1 MKPLKL
7 TLCGI
12 KSFTEMQ
19 SVDFTALGKSNIF
32 VVCGVTGAGKSTIL
46 DSIIL
51 ALYGNKSDRGSL
63 KIEDFINLRSD
74 RASVSLDFEI
84 EKAGKKAEYCV
95 SRAFFRNR
103 ASKASLVELSTGTV
117 VCEGSDKVNA
127 EIVEMIGLSAD
138 NFTKVIVL
146 EQGKYG
152 EFLKATKTK
161 RTELVGSLFKLEKYR
176 ELYNKANTK
185 KKTVQAEID
194 ALDEYLGSVK
204 EVTATAIDEKKKEV
218 KAAGRREK
226 TLEKEGA
233 ELVQMRDRL
242 AREEQAYRHYS
253 DALKAFEKAEKEYA
267 DASEALAKFEAGIKD
282 GKDDG
287 EKLALLAEKVTLAKE
302 KKAELSRLEDVV
314 KKRDEAEKK
323 RRDLREKYID
333 KHGKYKRAKE
343 EAARAEGLIGLYDKD
358 MEKLCAELAEYGI
371 ELEAGASEARV
382 QKATGEYKL
391 AHSASALAVS
401 LKVGDLC
408 PVCGST
414 VKGECVHITDGEFE
428 KAVKLLYT
436 AAKKVELREKN
447 REDLRDYK
455 AVIDTLGAELEGI
468 RKEGE
473 ARTAE
478 YDSLKKQT
486 DVAIGDKHYEL
497 AVKEAESEHSRLEGE
512 HAALKKEIEER
523 ESVRLNLT
531 AEKTRAEGTLA
542 ACRENEKK
550 YKCAKPDEAEIAA
563 VVKALSDNESGRMEC
578 VSKIGTLA
586 AEIERWEKELA
597 VKREKETRRRELSF
611 RADELSTLAKMF
623 KGDAFLE
630 FVSQE
635 HIEDFAADASETLSK
650 MSGGYYTMGYDA
662 DKAEFFVRDF
672 RAGNMQRSV
681 LTLSGGETF
690 LASLSLAIA
699 VSKSIAEKNTSGLKF
714 DFLFLDE
721 GFGTLHEDAIGVVE
735 RALRMLSRE
744 TLVGIVTHRSELSEL
759 IPDKLIVECASESSG
774 SRIKTVS

>member
-226 TLEKEGA
+226 TLEKE
-233 ELVQMRDRL
+233 DRK
-242 AREEQAYRHYS
+242 S
-253 DALKAFEKAEKEYA
+253 
-267 DASEALAKFEAGIKD
+267 
-282 GKDDG
+282 
-287 EKLALLAEKVTLAKE
+287 
-302 KKAELSRLEDVV
+302 VV
-314 KKRDEAEKK
+314 
-323 RRDLREKYID
+323 
-333 KHGKYKRAKE
+333 
-343 EAARAEGLIGLYDKD
+343 
-358 MEKLCAELAEYGI
+358 
-371 ELEAGASEARV
+371 
-382 QKATGEYKL
+382 
-391 AHSASALAVS
+391 
-401 LKVGDLC
+401 
-408 PVCGST
+408 
-414 VKGECVHITDGEFE
+414 
-428 KAVKLLYT
+428 
-436 AAKKVELREKN
+436 
-447 REDLRDYK
+447 
-455 AVIDTLGAELEGI
+455 
-468 RKEGE
+468 
-473 ARTAE
+473 
-478 YDSLKKQT
+478 
-486 DVAIGDKHYEL
+486 
-497 AVKEAESEHSRLEGE
+497 
-512 HAALKKEIEER
+512 
-523 ESVRLNLT
+523 
-531 AEKTRAEGTLA
+531 
-542 ACRENEKK
+542 
-550 YKCAKPDEAEIAA
+550 
-563 VVKALSDNESGRMEC
+563 
-578 VSKIGTLA
+578 
-586 AEIERWEKELA
+586 
-597 VKREKETRRRELSF
+597 
-611 RADELSTLAKMF
+611 
-623 KGDAFLE
+623 
-630 FVSQE
+630 
-635 HIEDFAADASETLSK
+635 
-650 MSGGYYTMGYDA
+650 
-662 DKAEFFVRDF
+662 
-672 RAGNMQRSV
+672 
-681 LTLSGGETF
+681 
-690 LASLSLAIA
+690 
-699 VSKSIAEKNTSGLKF
+699 
-714 DFLFLDE
+714 
-721 GFGTLHEDAIGVVE
+721 
-735 RALRMLSRE
+735 
-744 TLVGIVTHRSELSEL
+744 
-759 IPDKLIVECASESSG
+759 
-774 SRIKTVS
+774 